1 MKRGVWRWL
10 VALALAVGLAL
21 PASVADAA
29 QQASPLYLALGDSLA
44 AGVGATSGVGYVPR
58 LRDLL
63 RQSAQGGIVHLANVA
78 VRGETSDSF
87 IAGGQ
92 LGRALDAID
101 DPATEPRVV
110 TLDIGGN
117 DVLGLL
123 APGGP
128 CATAPAGSG
137 CQAAVIAGLGNL
149 ARNYPALL
157 SALSAVLAAR
167 DGHARLLVMTYYNPF
182 SGTGSPYE
190 ALTDRALLGSDGKI
204 DCAANASDPQT
215 VGLNDLIACLGSRAG
230 ATVVD
235 VYPLFAGK
243 GPVLTHILSGDVHP
257 NDQGHEVIARAL
269 AAALA
274 NGARP

>member
-1 MKRGVWRWL
+1 MKSGLWRWL
-10 VALALAVGLAL
+10 VAVVLAVGLTL
-21 PASVADAA
+21 PASAA
-29 QQASPLYLALGDSLA
+29 GATGHALPLYLALGDSLA
-44 AGVGATSGVGYVPR
+44 VGVGAAPGAGYVPR
-58 LRDLL
+58 LRELL
-63 RQSAQGGIVHLANVA
+63 RQPAQGGIVHLANVA
-78 VRGETSDSF
+78 VSGETSDSF
-87 IAGGQ
+87 ITGGQ

-101 DPATEPRVV
+101 DPMIDVRVV

-117 DVLGLL
+117 DILGLL

-128 CATAPAGSG
+128 CATDPAGMG
-137 CQAAVIAGLGNL
+137 CQAAVVAGLGNV

-157 SALSAVLAAR
+157 SALAAR
-167 DGHARLLVMTYYNPF
+167 GGHARLLVMTYYNPF
-182 SGTGSPYE
+182 SGAGSAYE

-204 DCAANASDPQT
+204 DCAANARDPQT

-243 GPVLTHILSGDVHP
+243 GPVLTHVLSGDVHP
-257 NDQGHEVIARAL
+257 NDQGHEAIARAF